1 MNEQEQ
7 PGTAPGAGPGERP
20 PTEEEVRAAVESQLK
35 QVTVADMVLES
46 AVTIINVGGRRVGMA
61 PGTEDERDL
70 EQVAMAIEAVR
81 GLLPL
86 LERGPHAE
94 QLGPLRDALA
104 RLQMIYAS
112 EKGKGEDRGES
123 APKPP
128 PADEPADKPGE
139 GAGPAQSSGRLWVPG
154 Q

>member
-1 MNEQEQ
+1 MNEQEQQ

-20 PTEEEVRAAVESQLK
+20 PSEEEVRAAVEAQLK

-46 AVTIINVGGRRVGMA
+46 AVTIINVGGRRAGVA

-70 EQVAMAIEAVR
+70 EQVATAIEAVR

-94 QLGPLRDALA
+94 HLGPLRDALA
-104 RLQMIYAS
+104 RLQVIYAG
-112 EKGKGEDRGES
+112 EKGKEDAPGDEP
-123 APKPP
+123 APKAP
-128 PADEPADKPGE
+128 PADKPGE

>member
-35 QVTVADMVLES
+35 QVSVADMVLES

-70 EQVAMAIEAVR
+70 EQVATAIEAVR

-86 LERGPHAE
+86 LERSPHAE

-104 RLQMIYAS
+104 RLQVMYAG
-112 EKGKGEDRGES
+112 ERGKEDEPG
-123 APKPP
+123 
-128 PADEPADKPGE
+128 DEPAPKAPSPDKPEE

>member
-7 PGTAPGAGPGERP
+7 PGAAPGAGPGERP

-35 QVTVADMVLES
+35 QVSVADMVLES
-46 AVTIINVGGRRVGMA
+46 AVTIINVGGRRLGVA

-70 EQVAMAIEAVR
+70 EQVATAIEAVR

-86 LERGPHAE
+86 LERSPHAE

-104 RLQMIYAS
+104 RLQMMYAG
-112 EKGKGEDRGES
+112 ERGKEDVPGDEP
-123 APKPP
+123 APNAP
-128 PADEPADKPGE
+128 PADKPDE